1 MVLLTLWVFNAMG
14 ITMTQ
19 FFFFSLTLWSHRLSA
34 DPHFIYTNDINT
46 WIPHGHFPCHMFK
59 TKLLLPIGSPALHPH
74 GFYTVFHFHQMVSCS
89 HLSRLK
95 NVGVILDSSHALT
108 IYVQFSPRL
117 NCITFK
123 ICPESKGCYHYY
135 TIPNHHRLSHRIL
148 NGLLTRL
155 PGTRSLSTVNYQHF
169 MI

>member
-1 MVLLTLWVFNAMG
+1 
-14 ITMTQ
+14 MTQ
-19 FFFFSLTLWSHRLSA
+19 FFFSSHCDLTNYLQIKTL
-34 DPHFIYTNDINT
+34 FIQMISTLEYLMGIFHVICSKQNS
-46 WIPHGHFPCHMFK
+46 C
-59 TKLLLPIGSPALHPH
+59 LPLAASALHPH

-95 NVGVILDSSHALT
+95 NVGVILNSSHSLT
-108 IYVQFSPRL
+108 THVQFSPRL

-123 ICPESKGCYHYY
+123 IRPESKACYHYY
-135 TIPNHHRLSHRIL
+135 TIPNHHRLSHRLL
-148 NGLLTRL
+148 NGLLTSL

>member
-1 MVLLTLWVFNAMG
+1 
-14 ITMTQ
+14 MTQ
-19 FFFFSLTLWSHRLSA
+19 FFFFFSYTVISISYLQIQTLCIQMISTLEYLRNIFHVIRSNQNFWCPLV
-34 DPHFIYTNDINT
+34 PT
-46 WIPHGHFPCHMFK
+46 
-59 TKLLLPIGSPALHPH
+59 ALHPH
-74 GFYTVFHFHQMVSCS
+74 GFCIVFHFHRMVSCS
-89 HLSRLK
+89 HLSRLE
-95 NVGVILDSSHALT
+95 NVGVILDSSHSLT
-108 IYVQFSPRL
+108 IYVQFSPCL

-148 NGLLTRL
+148 NGPLTSL